1 MIKLINLLK
10 EIKVLNPT
18 LRHFE
23 LLSPP
28 TSQNMG
34 SIYRLKGSNTDE
46 SIGSIFISTSD
57 KPNEIIL
64 VNPKDSKEF
73 KETEKLLD
81 ERHIPHELGSIGNWT
96 SIVVTIG

>member
-1 MIKLINLLK
+1 MKLIDLLK
-10 EIKVLNPT
+10 EIKVLNPI
-18 LRHFE
+18 LKHFE

-46 SIGSIFISTSD
+46 SIGSIFISTPD
-57 KPNEIIL
+57 KPNKIIL
-64 VNPKDSKEF
+64 VNPKYSEEF
-73 KETEKLLD
+73 NETGRLLD

>member
-1 MIKLINLLK
+1 MIKLIHILK
-10 EIKVLNPT
+10 EIKVLNPI
-18 LRHFE
+18 LKHFE
-23 LLSPP
+23 LLNTTP
-28 TSQNMG
+28 NMG

-46 SIGSIFISTSD
+46 SIGSIFISTPD

>member
-1 MIKLINLLK
+1 MKLIDLLK
-10 EIKVLNPT
+10 EIKVLNSI

-23 LLSPP
+23 LLSPS
-28 TSQNMG
+28 TSPNMG
-34 SIYRLKGSNTDE
+34 SIYRLKDSNIGNE
-46 SIGSIFISTSD
+46 SIGSIFINTPD
-57 KPNEIIL
+57 KPNKLIL
-64 VNPKDSKEF
+64 VNPAYSKEF

>member
-1 MIKLINLLK
+1 MIKLIQILK
-10 EIKVLNPT
+10 EIKVLNPI
-18 LRHFE
+18 LKHFE
-23 LLSPP
+23 LLNTTP
-28 TSQNMG
+28 NMG

-46 SIGSIFISTSD
+46 SIGSIFISTPD
-57 KPNEIIL
+57 KPNKIIL
-64 VNPKDSKEF
+64 VNPAYSKEF